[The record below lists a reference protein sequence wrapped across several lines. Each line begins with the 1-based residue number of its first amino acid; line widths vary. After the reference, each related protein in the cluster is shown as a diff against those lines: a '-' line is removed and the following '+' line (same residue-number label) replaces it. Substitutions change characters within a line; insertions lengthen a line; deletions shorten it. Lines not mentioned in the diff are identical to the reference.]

1 MKGGGGKME
10 ENNEWTDFMDRLAA
24 ASKLGVSV
32 QELKRKQQELE
43 MNERLD
49 ENKP

>member
-1 MKGGGGKME
+1 ME
-10 ENNEWTDFMDRLAA
+10 DDKNGWTGFLDRLAA
-24 ASKLGVSV
+24 ASKLGLTVS
-32 QELKRKQQELE
+32 ELKRKQQELE

>member
-1 MKGGGGKME
+1 ME
-10 ENNEWTDFMDRLAA
+10 EDKNDWVGFLDRLAA
-24 ASKLGVSV
+24 ASKLGMTVS
-32 QELKRKQQELE
+32 ELKRKQAELE